1 MLKFIKQK
9 NKTSFAE
16 DNYWGEVS
24 KERMEGYLDKIK
36 SKGFFVF
43 KDELSREDKGFY
55 NFIFDEM
62 RADWRFC
69 LPADGQGLP
78 SKKDWKIL
86 DIGAGLGANTFVL
99 IKEVGEVT
107 AMERAELRVK
117 FLEARKKDE
126 QADNVKI
133 ISGDALNLPFEDGSF
148 DLVVANGVFEWVG
161 VTEKFKTPREAQEFF
176 LKEVL
181 RILKKGGYL
190 YIGIEN
196 RFAANFFF
204 GGVDHSG
211 YRLTSWMPRFLAD
224 IYCKIRK
231 GEKYKTYTYSKRGYE
246 KILNNCGFQDT
257 ESYLVLPGYNFPK
270 YIIPY
275 ENINGLKF
283 IASRILGGESFQ
295 RKLLKK
301 TIGFPWVARLWRFMF
316 FSFVIFGQKK

>member
-1 MLKFIKQK
+1 MLKFIKQE
-9 NKTSFAE
+9 NKISFSE

-24 KERMEGYLDKIK
+24 KERMEKYLDNIK
-36 SKGFFVF
+36 NEGFSVF
-43 KDELSREDKGFY
+43 REKLFREDRGFY
-55 NFIFDEM
+55 DFIFDEI

-69 LPADGQGLP
+69 LL
-78 SKKDWKIL
+78 SKKDWKVL

-99 IKEVGEVT
+99 AKEVKEAT

-117 FLEARKKDE
+117 FLEARKSYE

-133 ISGDALNLPFEDGSF
+133 ISGDALNLPFEDNSF

-204 GGVDHSG
+204 GGLDHSG
-211 YRLTSWMPRFLAD
+211 YRLTSWVPRFLAD

-301 TIGFPWVARLWRFMF
+301 IIGFPLVARLWRFMF
-316 FSFVIFGQKK
+316 FSFAIFGQKK